1 MIEIKIRDRIA
12 RVVGSPQIICGNNGY
27 TVSFDFDSEWNEFE
41 QKTAVFSFCRD
52 GKPVICNVEFIGT
65 GCSIP
70 VITGSNLVEIGCY
83 AGNIRTSSPAAVPCC
98 ECITDIPSELTEIP
112 VDVYNELME
121 QKNLG
126 ALPKLEDDEYF
137 VMTLDGDYVCTS
149 SGDYVIAK
157 G

>member
-1 MIEIKIRDRIA
+1 MVEIMIRNRIA
-12 RVVGSPQIICGNNGY
+12 RAVGAPQIICGNSGY
-27 TVSFDFDSEWNEFE
+27 TVSFDFDSEWDAFE
-41 QKTAVFSFCRD
+41 QKTAVFSFCQN
-52 GKPVICNVEFIGT
+52 GKRVILDVEFTGT
-65 GCSIP
+65 SCSIP

-126 ALPKLEDDEYF
+126 ELPKLDDDEYF